1 MPVAEGVVYL
11 RDDGLGRAIRST
23 ANPEAHGLESKTGE
37 PRQTAEPDLT
47 LAGINAMLTQLLFC
61 PIEHWRA
68 ITVVSI
74 LHIDEGTAIQAKAQP
89 AFPL

>member
-47 LAGINAMLTQLLFC
+47 LAGINAILTQLLFC
-61 PIEHWRA
+61 PVEQRHSIA
-68 ITVVSI
+68 MVSI
-74 LHIDEGTAIQAKAQP
+74 LNIDEGRAV
-89 AFPL
+89 